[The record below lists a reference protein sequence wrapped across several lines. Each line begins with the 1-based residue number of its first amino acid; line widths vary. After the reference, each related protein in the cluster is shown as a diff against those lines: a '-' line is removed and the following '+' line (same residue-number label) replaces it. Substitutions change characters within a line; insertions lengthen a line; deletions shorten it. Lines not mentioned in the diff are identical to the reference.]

1 MIEAVVR
8 TLESWTRQ
16 IAVLG
21 AFTPQEHKDEYI
33 LITEFLCHHE
43 EAAFSMALRTCRDY
57 SLKKSMD
64 PNVLKELIN
73 ATLNQL
79 IK

>member
-8 TLESWTRQ
+8 TLESWTRH

-33 LITEFLCHHE
+33 LITEFVCHSE
-43 EAAFSMALRTCRDY
+43 GDSFSKALRTCRDY
-57 SLKKSMD
+57 SLKEGME
-64 PNVLKELIN
+64 PTILKELIN

>member
-1 MIEAVVR
+1 MKQAVIT
-8 TLESWTRQ
+8 TLESWITQ
-16 IAVLG
+16 VTELG
-21 AFTPQEHKDEYI
+21 AFTPREHKDEYL

-43 EAAFSMALRTCRDY
+43 EDAFSMALRTCRDY
-57 SLKKSMD
+57 SLKESMD

>member
-1 MIEAVVR
+1 MKEAVVR
-8 TLESWTRQ
+8 TLENWVAEVTGS
-16 IAVLG
+16 G
-21 AFTPQEHKDEYI
+21 AFTPQEHKEEYL

-43 EAAFSMALRTCRDY
+43 EDAFSMALRTCRDY
-57 SLKKSMD
+57 SLKESMV

>member
-8 TLESWTRQ
+8 TLENWVAEVTES
-16 IAVLG
+16 G
-21 AFTPQEHKDEYI
+21 AFIPQEHKEEYL

-43 EAAFSMALRTCRDY
+43 EDAFSMALRTCRDY
-57 SLKKSMD
+57 SLKESLD

>member
-1 MIEAVVR
+1 MKQAVIT
-8 TLESWTRQ
+8 TLESWITQ
-16 IAVLG
+16 VAESG
-21 AFTPQEHKDEYI
+21 SFTPQEHKEEYL
-33 LITEFLCHHE
+33 LITEFLCHSE
-43 EAAFSMALRTCRDY
+43 EDSFSKALRTCRDY
-57 SLKKSMD
+57 SLKESMD

>member
-1 MIEAVVR
+1 MIEAVVM
-8 TLESWTRQ
+8 TLESWITQ
-16 IAVLG
+16 VAKLG
-21 AFTPQEHKDEYI
+21 SFRPQEHKDEYL

-43 EAAFSMALRTCRDY
+43 EDAFSMALRTCRDY
-57 SLKKSMD
+57 SLKESMD